1 MILQNI
7 LIQQYQRVQL
17 NKKKFN
23 VKIMIYFFL
32 KTIVYINLFH

>member
-23 VKIMIYFFL
+23 VKIMKYFFL
-32 KTIVYINLFH
+32 KNYCLY